1 MKILQFVA
9 LGAER
14 NSAMRRADLADLTA
28 FVAVADNL
36 SFRAAASRL
45 GATPSALS
53 HTVRHF
59 EERLGIRLL
68 NRTTRSV
75 SLTAGQRIARDPL
88 CGRVNALRAPEAHP
102 GVLCAVPC

>member
-36 SFRAAASRL
+36 SFRAAA
-45 GATPSALS
+45 P
-53 HTVRHF
+53 
-59 EERLGIRLL
+59 
-68 NRTTRSV
+68 
-75 SLTAGQRIARDPL
+75 
-88 CGRVNALRAPEAHP
+88 P
-102 GVLCAVPC
+102 GLCAVPCWDKS